1 MREIDQNLFDASRDG
16 DLEKAK
22 RALENGANVN
32 FKWDYGTTPLHQ
44 ASQNGHD
51 AVVSLLLDKGANVHV
66 KGFLGMTPL
75 HRASWE
81 GYEVIVFLLLD
92 KGADVNAI
100 NKSGNTPLHC
110 ASENGKEAVVSLLLK
125 KGANVHA
132 RNYDGDTPLRW
143 ATVLGHKAIISL
155 LLENGADDSIA
166 GNYGESSI
174 PSIASTTSYTDEEGD
189 LHRTF
194 QNEVSL
200 SSRRFSLES
209 SDSDNDPDTE
219 WLRLIQVSEEQEFFE
234 VDHSQPMRGRC
245 WSEPM
250 LQLQEQKKKYVPIDF
265 LSKQKYSHHSFTS
278 QKQFTESTSPQQL
291 LHESHGIFQERILL
305 DDSIPL
311 IKLAHPLNRSEGS
324 QRDSDL
330 DSSLS
335 SQGSSLYAE
344 DDLAQQDRALPEGI
358 TFHQQARGSYESR
371 RQPRQPDVS
380 ATEAVY
386 LPSRPA
392 SASLDAGPCW
402 SQLKSSHAEIGS
414 SRDLSLPKFA
424 TGSIEIDTLVKR
436 KDIFSLTCMLRA
448 QGDKR
453 LDSAL
458 ALMR

>member
-1 MREIDQNLFDASRDG
+1 MREIDQNLLDASRDG

-51 AVVSLLLDKGANVHV
+51 AVVSLLLDNGANVHV

-81 GYEVIVFLLLD
+81 GYEFVVFLLLD

-143 ATVLGHKAIISL
+143 ASVLGHKAIISL

-189 LHRTF
+189 FHRMF

-200 SSRRFSLES
+200 SSRRFILESSDSDSRFSLES
-209 SDSDNDPDTE
+209 SDSDNDPD
-219 WLRLIQVSEEQEFFE
+219 EEDEYVPIGFLSPDE
-234 VDHSQPMRGRC
+234 ED
-245 WSEPM
+245 E
-250 LQLQEQKKKYVPIDF
+250 YVPIDF

-291 LHESHGIFQERILL
+291 LHESHGIFRERILL

-392 SASLDAGPCW
+392 SASLDAGPSW